1 MGPAAA
7 LRGDGV
13 LTVCAV
19 LALARIDAV
28 PPGSARTIGTVLI
41 AVAVG
46 LALSALWEM
55 VEWAGWRFIS
65 DEIFVGYQDTIGEM
79 AVGGVGAAVA
89 GLVLT
94 RVRVLRPDAA

>member
-1 MGPAAA
+1 M
-7 LRGDGV
+7 

-28 PPGSARTIGTVLI
+28 PPRSARTIGTVLI